1 MKKPAARK
9 QPKKS
14 QHDLFK
20 ETAKDHGCDEKFDLK
35 KRFFNLVYFYTRNLE
50 RRLKRR
56 ASRNHGFML
65 YSADQIIFAA

>member
-1 MKKPAARK
+1 MPNKTKKK

-35 KRFFNLVYFYTRNLE
+35 KA
-50 RRLKRR
+50 LKKLIK
-56 ASRNHGFML
+56 SKGKNE
-65 YSADQIIFAA
+65 

>member
-1 MKKPAARK
+1 MTNKTKKK

-35 KRFFNLVYFYTRNLE
+35 KALKNLINPKK
-50 RRLKRR
+50 LK
-56 ASRNHGFML
+56 
-65 YSADQIIFAA
+65 

>member
-1 MKKPAARK
+1 MLNKTKKK

-35 KRFFNLVYFYTRNLE
+35 KA
-50 RRLKRR
+50 LKKLINPKKSN
-56 ASRNHGFML
+56 A
-65 YSADQIIFAA
+65 

>member
-1 MKKPAARK
+1 MTNKTKKK

-35 KRFFNLVYFYTRNLE
+35 TTINKLAKSSKIAKVNND
-50 RRLKRR
+50 K
-56 ASRNHGFML
+56 
-65 YSADQIIFAA
+65 